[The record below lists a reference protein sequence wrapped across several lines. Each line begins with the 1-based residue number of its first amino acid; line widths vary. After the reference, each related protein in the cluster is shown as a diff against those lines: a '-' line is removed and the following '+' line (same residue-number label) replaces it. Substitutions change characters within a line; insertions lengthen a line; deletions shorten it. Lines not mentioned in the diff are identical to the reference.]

1 MSLPLRRERGQSVP
15 AFIFDPTDRSFVNR
29 LSPGRWLFRMQT
41 IGESEAAVSRVWLVL
56 RPARPAAATETS
68 VFAGVL
74 GPVNRISLELI
85 DNEDSGGDSNSY
97 WETVVELPGEVIEY
111 QFVASVGLRVW
122 GVGPQGNAVLEETT
136 APCLPEVGWFRL
148 EEGSQQLYPVIP
160 WTQEAVFYQVFPDRF
175 DNANP
180 QNDPVNVTP
189 WNGPIRHDT
198 STQYYGGDLAGI
210 RRRLPYLAE
219 LGVTA
224 LYLNPIFAAQSSH
237 RYDTVDY
244 LRIDPILGT
253 LEDFEDML
261 AEAHRL
267 GIRIILDGVFN
278 HVGTGFWAFQDVCR
292 KGTASRY
299 VDWFYIHSFPI
310 RTDLGNYECWWGVPS
325 LPKLNVSHRP
335 VREHLLEVVRY
346 WTSVGIDGWRL
357 DVPNEIQVPGF
368 WEEFRQVVKSINP
381 QAFIVGE
388 IWRPDPSWLQGDRF
402 DSLMNYPWGLDSLVP
417 FFRDER
423 SWPPSRLRGLVRHLL
438 RSYPPQALAM
448 MFNVVDSHD
457 TDRVLTLLGGGNLGE
472 RPRPG
477 AVARL
482 KALTAV
488 QFTLPGVPVIYY
500 GDERGMLGEKRDNW
514 DAQRAPVDWQQKDED
529 LARWYQRLIRL
540 RRTHPALRGARL
552 QLLLADD
559 NTGVFAYQRPDPA
572 DPKNPLGGL
581 VVATTARDEHTI
593 SFLPLPEVRG
603 GYVDLLSGRRFY
615 NTPRGVE
622 IEWRGP
628 VTLILQSIQT

>member
-1 MSLPLRRERGQSVP
+1 MP
-15 AFIFDPTDRSFVNR
+15 AIIFDPTDRSFVNR
-29 LSPGRWLFRMQT
+29 LSPGRWLFRLR
-41 IGESEAAVSRVWLVL
+41 IAGEAERVAGRVFLIL
-56 RPARPAAATETS
+56 RTDPIR
-68 VFAGVL
+68 
-74 GPVNRISLELI
+74 RIALELI
-85 DNEDSGGDSNSY
+85 DSDDFESGSDSY
-97 WETVVELPGEVIEY
+97 WEATVQLPGETVEY
-111 QFVASVGLRVW
+111 QFVAAVGSQVW
-122 GVGPQGNAVLEETT
+122 GVGPQGHAVLEDAT

-148 EEGSQQLYPVIP
+148 EENSQELYPVIP
-160 WTQEAVFYQVFPDRF
+160 WTQEAVFYQIFPDRF

-180 QNDPVNVTP
+180 ANDPPGVTP
-189 WNGPIRHDT
+189 WNGPVRHGT
-198 STQYYGGDLAGI
+198 STQYFGGDLAGI
-210 RRRLPYLAE
+210 RRRLDYLAD

-244 LRIDPILGT
+244 MRIDPILGT
-253 LEDFEDML
+253 LEEFKALL

-292 KGTASRY
+292 RGAASPY
-299 VDWFYIHSFPI
+299 VDWFYIHSFPV

-325 LPKLNVSHRP
+325 LPKLNVSYRP
-335 VREHLLEVVRY
+335 VREYLLEVARY
-346 WTSVGIDGWRL
+346 WTSMGIDGWRL
-357 DVPNEIQVPGF
+357 DVPNEIQVLGF
-368 WEEFRQVVKSINP
+368 WEEFRRVVKSINRH
-381 QAFIVGE
+381 AFIVGE

-417 FFRDER
+417 FFRNER
-423 SWPPSRLRGLVRHLL
+423 SWPPSRLRNVIRHLMRL
-438 RSYPPQALAM
+438 YPPQALAM

-472 RPRPG
+472 RPRPE

-488 QFTLPGVPVIYY
+488 QFTLPGIPVIYY

-514 DAQRAPVDWQQKDED
+514 DAQRAPVNWQQKDED
-529 LARWYQRLIRL
+529 LFRWYQQLIRL

-552 QLLLADD
+552 QLLVADD
-559 NTGVFAYQRPDPA
+559 NSGIFAYRRPDPLA
-572 DPKNPLGGL
+572 PQDTKGGV
-581 VVATTARDEHTI
+581 VVATTARDERTTTY
-593 SFLPLPEVRG
+593 LPLPEVPG
-603 GYVDLLSGRRFY
+603 GWVDLLSGRRFRSA
-615 NTPRGVE
+615 TRGIE

-628 VTLILQSIQT
+628 ETLILQPVQA